1 MRPAEWRA
9 LHAFEPA
16 WRERG
21 EQGRNLVLASA
32 NANGLPLETAAEE
45 IWYLMAGIQADAL
58 ALQETKLL
66 ADSAER
72 LRRALAAD
80 RWFARTSNAAVD
92 ERHRQQGMA
101 IVLARPLAN
110 HILAAE
116 EVRVAGPGEQPSTG
130 TGLRLVLRFRQQR
143 VLQFIVVY
151 VPRGSEN
158 REVRDRTQQVARQ
171 WLADAAAPTAGPAL
185 VLLSTRTVLETLE
198 ALNWAVVEGG
208 LALARKNSWRLTS
221 RRDSNIRGFVL
232 GAMLGRAPV
241 MERQYA
247 WYPQAYPEAEMRL
260 CPRECGEVETQRHL
274 FTCREVE
281 PREPEQRRHPA
292 DRWAERAI
300 CAPGAHVAI
309 PDEWLEGTAN
319 ALAEEMRPA
328 ECTPQELLVLRDLTS
343 DERIGRKLRERGRL
357 VRKTTARR
365 RWLYVYDEVWK
376 PRNSLQLDREASL
389 GLGPAQRRRLM
400 RDAPRPPT
408 DRVGGTP
415 QLARTVD
422 EGAYVR
428 HCRIWAKRQSRGQR
442 RVGGWCRGRIA

>member
-1 MRPAEWRA
+1 MGFAVVLHFEDDAGQTHEEVVSGATRDGPFSSTTAELMAILAVAVLLPPDQEVEVRCDSRA
-9 LHAFEPA
+9 AIA
-16 WRERG
+16 
-21 EQGRNLVLASA
+21 LVQQLQDRSCYRWKSSPLAYLASWYVDHLRA
-32 NANGLPLETAAEE
+32 RTAALQLTWVRGHSGDTGNER
-45 IWYLMAGIQADAL
+45 ADRAAKAAQL
-58 ALQETKLL
+58 PGTGWWWTMQLGPPPQQPFWLCHDGVVAPKTTGQLIRLQEESWMLN
-66 ADSAER
+66 R
-72 LRRALAAD
+72 LRLQVSQAAAHVAAHEARAPEPPAGQEDAPAA
-80 RWFARTSNAAVD
+80 
-92 ERHRQQGMA
+92 
-101 IVLARPLAN
+101 
-110 HILAAE
+110 
-116 EVRVAGPGEQPSTG
+116 AGPE
-130 TGLRLVLRFRQQR
+130 
-143 VLQFIVVY
+143 
-151 VPRGSEN
+151 
-158 REVRDRTQQVARQ
+158 
-171 WLADAAAPTAGPAL
+171 AAAPTAGPAL

-232 GAMLGRAPV
+232 GAMLGLAPV

-376 PRNSLQLDREASL
+376 PRNK
-389 GLGPAQRRRLM
+389 RL
-400 RDAPRPPT
+400 RWGWGQPS
-408 DRVGGTP
+408 VG
-415 QLARTVD
+415 A
-422 EGAYVR
+422 
-428 HCRIWAKRQSRGQR
+428 
-442 RVGGWCRGRIA
+442 